1 MNASFEY
8 TFGWKRGIP
17 LRNLTPIQCTL
28 AAFHSTPLSL
38 SKWKTKWKNQ
48 DEEGSQKPSKTY
60 ARYAVRLKRADTK
73 KALKD
78 FLLYGKPS
86 NMIQDEDSTQSR
98 RSKAE
103 SRLYE
108 FNNCLR
114 SKGSGRSKPSS
125 NSSECGKEKRRKGK
139 PYISM
144 IYKCQI
150 LFQVA
155 MINGDMVIMMMILG
169 TMKRI
174 FKLHLVDTK
183 HSTGHFPSWEKYRF
197 ENSTSGFEWRDEAK
211 WEKIKKKFLNES
223 DIEEE
228 EPSDVGTHTDRVA
241 LGLPATGPL
250 KLDDVKTA
258 FRTSALKWHPDK
270 HQGPSQAVAAEKFK
284 RCVDAYNSLCN
295 ALKNN

>member
-1 MNASFEY
+1 MQA
-8 TFGWKRGIP
+8 FGWRRGI
-17 LRNLTPIQCTL
+17 LSRNSTPIQCTL

-48 DEEGSQKPSKTY
+48 DEAGSQKPCKTY

-86 NMIQDEDSTQSR
+86 NLIQDGDLTRST

-103 SRLYE
+103 SR
-108 FNNCLR
+108 FHDFDTCPR
-114 SKGSGRSKPSS
+114 SKSSGRSKPPS
-125 NSSECGKEKRRKGK
+125 NSSEYGKGK
-139 PYISM
+139 RHKGKRWNDKWRYG
-144 IYKCQI
+144 YNDDDFGHHEVN
-150 LFQVA
+150 FQA
-155 MINGDMVIMMMILG
+155 SFG
-169 TMKRI
+169 
-174 FKLHLVDTK
+174 
-183 HSTGHFPSWEKYRF
+183 GHRTFNWSFPSWENYRF

-228 EPSDVGTHTDRVA
+228 EPSDLGRHTDRVA
-241 LGLPATGPL
+241 LGLPATGSL

-284 RCVDAYNSLCN
+284 RCVDAYKSLCN

>member
-1 MNASFEY
+1 MQA
-8 TFGWKRGIP
+8 FGWKRRIP
-17 LRNLTPIQCTL
+17 LRNSTPIL

-103 SRLYE
+103 SRLHE

-114 SKGSGRSKPSS
+114 SNGSGRSKPSS
-125 NSSECGKEKRRKGK
+125 NSSECGKGKRRKGK
-139 PYISM
+139 RWNDKWSYG
-144 IYKCQI
+144 YYDDDFGHHEAN
-150 LFQVA
+150 FQA
-155 MINGDMVIMMMILG
+155 SFG
-169 TMKRI
+169 
-174 FKLHLVDTK
+174 
-183 HSTGHFPSWEKYRF
+183 GHKTFNWSFPSWEKYRF

-241 LGLPATGPL
+241 LGLPATGSL
-250 KLDDVKTA
+250 KVDDVKIA

-295 ALKNN
+295 ALKKN